1 MLIFI
6 FIFFFENLF
15 SNNTRKLMEIKG
27 IYNDIIN
34 EDEYCLIMK
43 MVNCNFINN
52 LGMFKSIYSNSI
64 FENYN
69 FFNFYK

>member
-15 SNNTRKLMEIKG
+15 SNNTRKLMDMRG
-27 IYNDIIN
+27 IFHDIIN

-43 MVNCNFINN
+43 MVNCNFIDNSG
-52 LGMFKSIYSNSI
+52 LFMSVFSHSI
-64 FENYN
+64 FENCN
-69 FFNFYK
+69 FFLYL